1 MDRLA
6 CDRMFVSVLDTGSFA
21 AAARRLQTSSGQASR
36 LVARLEADL
45 GVQLLNRTTRALAP
59 TEAGQVYYERMKD
72 LLAEMEALEVSV
84 RSQSGL
90 AAGRLRVSAPVTFGT
105 RRLVPL
111 MMRFAADYPAIRLDV
126 QFSDR
131 VVNLLEEGF
140 DLAVRVG
147 MAPDSSLIARRLG
160 ETRLITLAAPSYLA
174 ARGLPERP
182 EDLAGQDLILDSNMR
197 DPTRWSFR
205 GAEPVGVTGRLRFSN
220 AEACLS
226 AALSGFGIARLPDFI
241 AGDAL
246 RSGTLMPV
254 LAEFEPEAIP
264 IHVVWP
270 PGRHLAGKVRAM
282 VDALAR
288 DFGRGENPPASL

>member
-21 AAARRLQTSSGQASR
+21 AAARRLQTSTGQASR

-72 LLAEMEALEVSV
+72 LLAEMEALETSV

-160 ETRLITLAAPSYLA
+160 ETRLITLAAPSYLE

-220 AEACLS
+220 AEACLT
-226 AALSGFGIARLPDFI
+226 AALSGFGITRLPDFV
-241 AGDAL
+241 AGEAL
-246 RSGTLMPV
+246 ASGALLEV
-254 LAEFEPEAIP
+254 LSEFEPEAIP

-270 PGRHLAGKVRAM
+270 PGRHLAGKVRAL
-282 VDALAR
+282 VDALAQ
-288 DFGRGENPPASL
+288 DFGRRENPTSSL

>member
-21 AAARRLQTSSGQASR
+21 AAARRLQTSTGQASR

-72 LLAEMEALEVSV
+72 LLAEMEALETSV

-160 ETRLITLAAPSYLA
+160 ETRLITLAAPAYLE

-182 EDLAGQDLILDSNMR
+182 EDLAGHDLILDSNMR

-220 AEACLS
+220 AEACLT
-226 AALSGFGIARLPDFI
+226 AALSGFGITRLPDFV
-241 AGDAL
+241 AGEALASGAL
-246 RSGTLMPV
+246 REV
-254 LAEFEPEAIP
+254 LSEFEPAAIP

-270 PGRHLAGKVRAM
+270 PGRHLAGKVRAL
-282 VDALAR
+282 VDALAQ
-288 DFGRGENPPASL
+288 DFGRRENPTSSL